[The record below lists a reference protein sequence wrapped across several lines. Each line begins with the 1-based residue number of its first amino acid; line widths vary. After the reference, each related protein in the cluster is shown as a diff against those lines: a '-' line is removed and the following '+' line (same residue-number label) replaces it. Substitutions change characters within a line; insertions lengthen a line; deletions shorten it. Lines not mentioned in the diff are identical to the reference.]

1 MVNVRL
7 SGQCWQWKEA
17 PLAEIRGC
25 LMIILEW
32 FCLLAVTLGNCM
44 TDRCLICEMLQNSTS
59 QVAQIFNKIII

>member
-17 PLAEIRGC
+17 LLEG
-25 LMIILEW
+25 LFNDNVTLEW